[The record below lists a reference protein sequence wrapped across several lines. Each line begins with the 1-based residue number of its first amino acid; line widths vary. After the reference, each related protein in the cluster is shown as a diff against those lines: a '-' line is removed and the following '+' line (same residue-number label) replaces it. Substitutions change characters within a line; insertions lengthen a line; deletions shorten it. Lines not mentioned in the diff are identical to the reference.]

1 MNKYFKILIPVL
13 FCIVCCAVPLG
24 IMVMTSHAKN
34 APEIAYAPEENEIIL
49 PEILYIS
56 GKEAVSQLTA
66 LGLRV
71 IETEKIHH
79 PVIPEGYVLTQSPSA
94 GAVMQKGDTVTL
106 SLSDG
111 WTEYVPDL
119 RDMPKEKASER
130 LETLGFSAEYQEKSS
145 ETVAPGAVI
154 TQSIPADTRT
164 ALGSTVLLTISTGRE
179 QTDTSVSETV
189 GNYVGMDFEEAR
201 TQLSELYLYAL
212 QADTVYDPDI
222 PNGTIISQDIPPGTS
237 VPQGTSIQMK
247 VSLGQITAHV
257 PDCTGQ
263 NAADARKLLEDA
275 GFVCMMIYTASGDY
289 PLDTVISQDIP
300 ADTSAAK
307 GSRVWL
313 TASTG
318 SSSYVI
324 STGGWSGNPL
334 PSFNTE
340 SETESETE
348 IPPEEEL
355 TDFFETAP
363 DPIEPDLPEPEPEVI
378 ETMPPEIIPEFP
390 ETDPVIETAPPEQE
404 TPSEPEEYEEAPET
418 APF

>member
-1 MNKYFKILIPVL
+1 MNNYFRILIPVL

-24 IMVMTSHAKN
+24 IMVMTSFAKTV
-34 APEIAYAPEENEIIL
+34 PEISCTVGENEIIL
-49 PEILYIS
+49 PELLYLPE
-56 GKEAVSQLTA
+56 KEAISQLTA
-66 LGLRV
+66 LGLHV

-79 PVIPEGYVLTQSPSA
+79 PVIPEGYILTQSPSA
-94 GAVMQKGDTVTL
+94 GAVMQKDDTVML
-106 SLSDG
+106 ALSDG
-111 WTEYVPDL
+111 WTEYLPDL
-119 RDMPKEKASER
+119 RDMPKEKAAER
-130 LETLGFSAEYQEKSS
+130 LESLGFSAEYQESAS
-145 ETVAPGAVI
+145 ETVAPGAVM
-154 TQSIPADTRT
+154 TQSIPADTRAT
-164 ALGSTVLLTISTGRE
+164 LGSTVLLTISTGRE
-179 QTDTSVSETV
+179 NTDTSVSETL
-189 GNYVGMDFEEAR
+189 GNYIGMDFEEAR
-201 TQLSELYLYAL
+201 TQLSERYLYAL

-263 NAADARKLLEDA
+263 NTADARKLLESA
-275 GFVCMMIYTASGDY
+275 GFVCMIIYTASGDY

-300 ADTSAAK
+300 ADSSAAK

-318 SSSYVI
+318 SASYVI

-340 SETESETE
+340 SETESEILTE
-348 IPPEEEL
+348 EI
-355 TDFFETAP
+355 TDLLETAP
-363 DPIEPDLPEPEPEVI
+363 ELPEVEIPEPEPELI

-390 ETDPVIETAPPEQE
+390 ETDPAIETVPPE
-404 TPSEPEEYEEAPET
+404 PEIPAYEDAPET